1 MFNNLEKRHTTFSCS
16 DKIHG
21 ISFLPV
27 KNEKGN
33 FNYIPVTSA
42 ATESDKNEL
51 DYKTAILP
59 SIPSFDVPPE
69 DDNRLNRF
77 SIGEDMIKTFY
88 VGSVTIVGLFI
99 LYRLLQKSA

>member
-1 MFNNLEKRHTTFSCS
+1 MFDNLEKRHTSFSCS
-16 DKIHG
+16 DKIKG

-33 FNYIPVTSA
+33 FNYIPVTP
-42 ATESDKNEL
+42 ATTKSDTNEL
-51 DYKTAILP
+51 AYKTAN
-59 SIPSFDVPPE
+59 IPSFDVPPE
-69 DDNRLNRF
+69 DNNRLNRF

-88 VGSVTIVGLFI
+88 VGSVTVVGLFI